1 MSDRRP
7 TLIAADLEGVFLPE
21 VWIAVAEATGI
32 DRLRLTTRD
41 VSDYAELMAIR
52 MQILREI
59 DFGLRDI
66 QAVIETMSPLPG
78 AVEFLDWVRGRSP
91 MVILT
96 DSFYEFVNPFIAKL
110 NYPTIFAHGL
120 ITDEDNML
128 TGYELRIE
136 DSKRRAMEAFHELG
150 FRTLAFGDSFNDVS
164 MLDAADVGVFFHP
177 PANVTDIYPDHPVA
191 WDYDE
196 LKAMIV
202 EFQIGRGWSGSGG
215 NGRIFQEKIRENQ
228 PNPRSIPG

>member
-59 DFGLRDI
+59 DFGLDDI
-66 QAVIETMSPLPG
+66 QAVIETMVPLPG
-78 AVEFLDWVRGRSP
+78 AVAFLDWVRARAP

-96 DSFYEFVNPFIAKL
+96 DSFYEFVNPFMAKL
-110 NYPTIFAHGL
+110 NYPTVFAHRL
-120 ITDEDNML
+120 ITDEANML

-136 DSKRRAMEAFHELG
+136 DSKRRAMESFSELG
-150 FRTLAFGDSFNDVS
+150 FRTLAFGDSFNDIS
-164 MLDAADVGVFFHP
+164 MLEAADQGVFFRP
-177 PANVTDIYPDHPVA
+177 PANVTEIHPDYPVA
-191 WDYDE
+191 WDYE
-196 LKAMIV
+196 EIKGMIV
-202 EFQIGRGWSGSGG
+202 EFQ
-215 NGRIFQEKIRENQ
+215 EEAKTTK
-228 PNPRSIPG
+228 